1 MRFRQF
7 EVVRLIDGIP
17 ADGITPGTLAVVTD
31 VYDTD
36 PTLRRP
42 TTYQLEIHRPGL
54 SLYTT
59 SVPQDAIAPLL
70 TPGRH
75 ELWIMP
81 EYECYSFWA
90 TDGTTS
96 GIHDNVAAESLG
108 LSAPL
113 VADIAAWEN
122 AYESTYVPSDPASSG
137 FRSAAAEEAFRLAG
151 RVLADRVA
159 AELGSGWSVV
169 YRYGEPEYETETG
182 GGEAGAE

>member
-17 ADGITPGTLAVVTD
+17 ADGIAPGTLAVVTN
-31 VYDTD
+31 VYDAD
-36 PTLRRP
+36 PTLHRP
-42 TTYQLEIHRPGL
+42 TAYELEIHRPGL
-54 SLYTT
+54 PLYTT
-59 SVPQDAIAPLL
+59 SALQDAIEPLL

-96 GIHDNVAAESLG
+96 GIHDNVSAESLG

-113 VADIAAWEN
+113 VASIAAWED

-151 RVLADRVA
+151 HVLADRVA

-169 YRYGEPEYETETG
+169 YRYGEPEHEVG
-182 GGEAGAE
+182 GNGGAGGV